1 MTDTCAG
8 CAEPGKYSHTTDCL
22 FEHFLGFMNWNG
34 LPYEEKDRLRTAYGY
49 GKEEGQRFLQAKWPS
64 RMAMQEPT

>member
-1 MTDTCAG
+1 MTDCAG

-22 FEHFLGFMNWNG
+22 FDHFLGFMNWAH
-34 LPYEEKDRLRTAYGY
+34 LPDEEKARLRTAYGY
-49 GKEEGQRFLQAKWPS
+49 GKEEGERALLQMKWPR